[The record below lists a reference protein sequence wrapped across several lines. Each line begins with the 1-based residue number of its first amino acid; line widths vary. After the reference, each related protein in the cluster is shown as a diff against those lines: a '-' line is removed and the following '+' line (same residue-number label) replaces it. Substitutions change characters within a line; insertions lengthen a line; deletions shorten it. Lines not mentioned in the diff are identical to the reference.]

1 MKKSYLLSGMI
12 VLGIAASVNASEAI
26 MKKRITE
33 ALQGN
38 KRWADIYDILGKPG
52 NERIVNTYHD
62 PSSREEMTLLATAI
76 LDGDKNQVEKLLV
89 VYKADPNMAVGM
101 GGVFSERTPLMLAA
115 INGYSEIAQL
125 LLEHGA
131 DPYIMDTLDDKR
143 DVLQVPGVQNNV
155 IELIRKWMR
164 SHPRTNKISF
174 VSVTK

>member
-1 MKKSYLLSGMI
+1 MKKSYLLSVMI
-12 VLGIAASVNASEAI
+12 VLGSAANVNASETI

-38 KRWADIYDILGKPG
+38 KRWAAVYTILGKPG
-52 NERIVNTYHD
+52 NEHLVDTYRN
-62 PSSREEMTLLATAI
+62 PSSRGMTLLATAI
-76 LDGDKNQVEKLLV
+76 RDGDKNEVEKLLV
-89 VYKADPNMAVGM
+89 VYRADPNMAVGTE
-101 GGVFSERTPLMLAA
+101 GVFSERTPLMMAA

-143 DVLQVPGVQNNV
+143 DVLQVPGVKNNV
-155 IELIRKWMR
+155 KNLIKKWM
-164 SHPRTNKISF
+164 SNHPQTKKSSF